1 MFCSPDGKFLVSLGS
16 GGPGRVWD
24 LTSSTVVAS
33 LPKENVR
40 NNFVITILRP
50 PYHDPTYC
58 GYEYGRNENI
68 SQISLAFT
76 ISCFWANWILLETFR
91 MRLLGS
97 ADFLTLMMKI
107 KFCISLQLEVNIQ
120 FWMTF
125 FIFRINFFFFL
136 LTVLWVKYYGP
147 FLYTDQGA
155 SIVTWNTTTWR
166 KLGSKQIVRDSISA
180 FSVSADGKFLAVY
193 ASSPFYSQLL
203 KEI

>member
-40 NNFVITILRP
+40 NNFVITILRDLPGLIFWWNKNPWTRNKDIAFTTIETQFSLPLRP

-68 SQISLAFT
+68 SQISLAFA

-120 FWMTF
+120 FWMKF
-125 FIFRINFFFFL
+125 FIFRINFFLSTL
-136 LTVLWVKYYGP
+136 LFYGLNIMGLFIYRP
-147 FLYTDQGA
+147 
-155 SIVTWNTTTWR
+155 R
-166 KLGSKQIVRDSISA
+166 C
-180 FSVSADGKFLAVY
+180 
-193 ASSPFYSQLL
+193 
-203 KEI
+203 